1 MDPNQQQQASGAS
14 GQQEDYLDKGASV
27 IPNPHSCCATHTRSP
42 FFPVNQIKSLTH
54 IFTIYTTGLDAA
66 ERKFGQGKVD
76 PAKERGVN
84 EKVTDQARGMFEKMT
99 G

>member
-1 MDPNQQQQASGAS
+1 M
-14 GQQEDYLDKGASV
+14 
-27 IPNPHSCCATHTRSP
+27 IPALPCPSHTYPHAFLSS
-42 FFPVNQIKSLTH
+42 FLVNQNQNHFLNIYCVYYLT
-54 IFTIYTTGLDAA
+54 TTGLDAA

>member
-1 MDPNQQQQASGAS
+1 MDPNQHQQAGAAS
-14 GQQEDYLDKGASV
+14 GQEDYLDKGASV
-27 IPNPHSCCATHTRSP
+27 IPSP
-42 FFPVNQIKSLTH
+42 LPYPFLSINQ
-54 IFTIYTTGLDAA
+54 FTINISTGLDAA